1 MVSMSALYPVY
12 LKLAGQE
19 CLVVGGGAV
28 ARRKIGG
35 LLRCEARV
43 TVVSPGLLPEIKRAA
58 NRGDFCYNERGFE
71 DSDLQG
77 KSLVIAATDDS
88 GLNAR
93 IAQICRQQGIPVNVV
108 DNPGLSTF
116 FVPSVIRRGP
126 LSISISSGGGSPM
139 LARRI
144 REDLEQQFGPAYEEI
159 AVLLG
164 EMRRRIQ
171 ERLPAGDERRQC
183 WDAIVTP
190 ELLALLRADKTEI
203 ARKQVEQACT
213 SLLSE

>member
-1 MVSMSALYPVY
+1 MAMPALYPVY

-58 NRGDFCYNERGFE
+58 TRGDICYNERGFE

-77 KSLVIAATDDS
+77 KSLVIAATDDC

-93 IAQICRQQGIPVNVV
+93 IAQICCQQEIPVNVV

-116 FVPSVIRRGP
+116 FVPAVIRRGP

-144 REDLEQQFGPAYEEI
+144 REDLEQQFGPAFEEI
-159 AVLLG
+159 AALLG
-164 EMRRRIQ
+164 EMRRRVQ
-171 ERLPAGDERRQC
+171 ERLPDGDERRQS
-183 WDAIVTP
+183 WEAIVTP
-190 ELLALLRADKTEI
+190 ELLALLKAGKTEI
-203 ARKQVEQACT
+203 ARKQVEKACT